1 MEVEPKS
8 LIFRD
13 VRLQQQYTNSLC
25 ITNQQSSTLSAEL
38 IPNSSRY
45 SITPN
50 RINLTPGSSIVVTV
64 RLFLNHYPSFS
75 RDSEGYD
82 DVIKIK
88 SSYFEQTVGITLFL
102 HSRDATTRARSLSPA
117 PSTRSNDVG
126 TTNSIRSKTTEL
138 EKEISLQAKTIRLQ
152 QSQIS
157 LLESNH
163 PPLIELVNNKVEQE
177 MLQFEAK
184 SEKVLRILEKK
195 DQTIKQ
201 LQYDIEQMKKSRQS
215 ITSAVSSLDHP
226 NSLQQKLDAEMQSHA
241 HTKAQLK
248 KTLDAAKSS
257 TLSSSS
263 SSSSSPDSKEFAD
276 LRERTV
282 DQAEQIQ
289 VLIAELSKVRGSG
302 SSAAGSFTSTAA
314 VGIADKQHNS
324 SELEIR
330 RLRGE
335 IKRLNER
342 YGDLERSY
350 VGLEESIS
358 GRVDTTARAAAA
370 TAHVETSRMSEEIKQ
385 LQAMLAQARLT
396 EAVSKQQHLE
406 AESKLAAIEKE
417 KSELVEK
424 AEKLRAEHNETL
436 TQLDRMTLDLNE
448 ARSQRSTKDTDD
460 GLKEAHMWWSYIWH
474 ELRRQSATNAL
485 GIQPQNGHEGHLRS
499 VLGASADN
507 GGIAGF
513 GHGHSVGS
521 FASVPLFEG
530 QGEAMVVA
538 NKLRESLREQAVE
551 TAMLRQ
557 ELLGR
562 KLTAKR
568 EVEFLKSRL
577 EQTERELV
585 KVSGAARAHKD
596 DKEIQINE
604 MASTIRVLSGRG
616 EMHAQTAAAR
626 QDLQS
631 ERLAVHH
638 LRADIDAYR
647 Y

>member
-8 LIFRD
+8 LVFRD
-13 VRLQQQYTNSLC
+13 VRLQHAYTTSCC
-25 ITNQQSSTLSAEL
+25 ITNQQSSVLSAEL
-38 IPNSSRY
+38 ISNSSRY

-64 RLFLNHYPSFS
+64 RLFLNHYPSFN

-88 SSYFEQTVGITLFL
+88 SSYFEQTVGITFFL
-102 HSRDATTRARSLSPA
+102 HSRDSITRARSLSPA
-117 PSTRSNDVG
+117 PSTRGNDTG
-126 TTNSIRSKTTEL
+126 TNSNRSRTTEL
-138 EKEISLQAKTIRLQ
+138 EKEISHQAKTIRLQ

-163 PPLIELVNNKVEQE
+163 PQLMELVNIKVEQE
-177 MLQFEAK
+177 IVQFEGK

-201 LQYDIEQMKKSRQS
+201 LQNDIEQMKSRQS
-215 ITSAVSSLDHP
+215 VTVTSAMSSQDHP
-226 NSLQQKLDAEMQSHA
+226 SYLQQKLDAEMRSHTN
-241 HTKAQLK
+241 TKAQLK
-248 KTLDAAKSS
+248 LALDAAKSS
-257 TLSSSS
+257 T
-263 SSSSSPDSKEFAD
+263 SSSPDSKEFAD
-276 LRERTV
+276 LRERAV

-289 VLIAELSKVRGSG
+289 VLIAELSKVRGS
-302 SSAAGSFTSTAA
+302 SSAAGSFSSTAA
-314 VGIADKQHNS
+314 VGIADKQHMHQSGGIAQNNS
-324 SELEIR
+324 SEQEIR

-350 VGLEESIS
+350 LGLEESIS

-370 TAHVETSRMSEEIKQ
+370 TAHVETSRMSEEIKH
-385 LQAMLAQARLT
+385 LQAMLAQSRSL
-396 EAVSKQQHLE
+396 EAVSKRQHLE
-406 AESKLAAIEKE
+406 AETKIAAIEKE
-417 KSELVEK
+417 KTELVER
-424 AEKLRAEHNETL
+424 AEKLRAERNETL
-436 TQLDRMTLDLNE
+436 LQLDRMTLDLSE
-448 ARSQRSTKDTDD
+448 ARSQRGTQETDE

-485 GIQPQNGHEGHLRS
+485 GIQPQGDQRG
-499 VLGASADN
+499 VFGASASN
-507 GGIAGF
+507 GGIAAS

-577 EQTERELV
+577 EHTERELV

-596 DKEIQINE
+596 DKEIQIAE

-638 LRADIDAYR
+638 LRADVDAYR
-647 Y
+647 